1 MFNFKN
7 GWKLKMFRSDIIQ
20 CSSNLLHWG
29 QIHCVIKILIIFFL
43 IIELRFLTTKI
54 FTVIVNIQ
62 IQSRH
67 VYILGR
73 LHIPIVGRGEGG

>member
-1 MFNFKN
+1 MGPDSLCYLNTN
-7 GWKLKMFRSDIIQ
+7 
-20 CSSNLLHWG
+20 H
-29 QIHCVIKILIIFFL
+29 FFL

-73 LHIPIVGRGEGG
+73 LHIPIVGRGRGVKRIVFTLASTFMPD

>member
-1 MFNFKN
+1 MGPDSLCYLNTN
-7 GWKLKMFRSDIIQ
+7 
-20 CSSNLLHWG
+20 H
-29 QIHCVIKILIIFFL
+29 FFL

-54 FTVIVNIQ
+54 FTVNVNIQ

-73 LHIPIVGRGEGG
+73 LHIPIVGRREGVKRIVFTLASTFMPD